1 MKKWDFLA
9 HNWPY
14 WNHLFKK
21 NSIKHIG
28 NSSHNQLMKKYTGIA
43 LIGVLV
49 VGIAGFI
56 SLDAISATSFVT
68 MKVASDVQETGKMI
82 GHVTYELRGADGNIK
97 HYSQSDN
104 VIVDRGT
111 DCAATAIFDTD
122 DALCPLAGNGGFAFI
137 AIGNATGLTSTTPL
151 SSTVDIALLTTDGGF
166 VNFGDPNFPNAG
178 DEIDR
183 SVYIDA
189 SITEANSAIG
199 DVTTVSIASPQFQFL
214 DLGPSGTVITQSGLF
229 DSGTLRTDNMF
240 SAKDVPGTTGSGLA
254 VSNADTLSVTW
265 TITLEQ

>member
-1 MKKWDFLA
+1 
-9 HNWPY
+9 
-14 WNHLFKK
+14 
-21 NSIKHIG
+21 
-28 NSSHNQLMKKYTGIA
+28 MKKYTGIA

-137 AIGNATGLTSTTPL
+137 AIGNATGLTSATPL
-151 SSTVDIALLTTDGGF
+151 SGNTDSALIVTNGGSA
-166 VNFGDPNFPNAG
+166 NFGDGGG
-178 DEIDR
+178 DEVAR
-183 SVYIDA
+183 TEYIDA
-189 SITEANSAIG
+189 GITGADS
-199 DVTTVSIASPQFQFL
+199 DLSTVTTVIITSTQFDFPT
-214 DLGPSGTVITQSGLF
+214 LGSDGTIITQSGLF
-229 DSGTLRTDNMF
+229 DSVAPTGAGESNNMF
-240 SAKDVPGTTGSGLA
+240 SAKDVSGTTGSGLA
-254 VSNADTLSVTW
+254 VGNADTLTVTW
-265 TITLEQ
+265 TITLE

>member
-1 MKKWDFLA
+1 M
-9 HNWPY
+9 
-14 WNHLFKK
+14 FKK

-28 NSSHNQLMKKYTGIA
+28 KSTHIQLMKKYTGIA

-68 MKVASDVQETGKMI
+68 MKVASDVHETGKMI
-82 GHVTYELRGADGNIK
+82 GHVTYELRGADGNVK

-111 DCAATAIFDTD
+111 NCAAQAIFDTGNQD
-122 DALCPLAGNGGFAFI
+122 VCILGGNGGFAFI
-137 AIGNATGLTSTTPL
+137 AIGNATGLTNQNPL
-151 SSTVDIALLTTDGGF
+151 SSAGDIALLTTDGGF
-166 VNFGDPNFPNAG
+166 VNFDDPNFPNAG

-189 SITEANSAIG
+189 SITEANSGIG

>member
-68 MKVASDVQETGKMI
+68 MKVASDVHETGKMI

-97 HYSQSDN
+97 HYVQSDN
-104 VIVDRGT
+104 MIVDLGT

-122 DALCPLAGNGGFAFI
+122 DGSGICTLGGNGGFAFI
-137 AIGNATGLTSTTPL
+137 AIGNATDKTAGATNVTLAIS
-151 SSTVDIALLTTDGGF
+151 DGGSA
-166 VNFGDPNFPNAG
+166 NFGAGGG
-178 DEIDR
+178 DEVAR
-183 SVYIDA
+183 SQNIIDA
-189 SITEANSAIG
+189 LITPAVGTSV
-199 DVTTVSIASPQFQFL
+199 DTTVSIASLPFRFD
-214 DLGPSGTVITQSGLF
+214 DLGSNTLVTQSGLF
-229 DSGTLRTDNMF
+229 DSAGFAAGNMF
-240 SAKDVPGTTGSGLA
+240 SIRDIPPIGTGLT
-254 VSNADTLSVTW
+254 VNNADTLSVTW
-265 TITLEQ
+265 TITLGQ